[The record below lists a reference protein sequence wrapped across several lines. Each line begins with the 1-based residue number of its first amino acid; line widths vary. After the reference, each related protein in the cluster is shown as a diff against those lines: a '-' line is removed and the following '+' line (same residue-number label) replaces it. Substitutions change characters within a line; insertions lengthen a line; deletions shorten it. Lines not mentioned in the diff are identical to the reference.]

1 VFNPAQGETYAE
13 VLDLKGNPL
22 PKKDWWT
29 TRFKSTGED
38 YCYTVA
44 HWAATEARFRRHFKK
59 ISGDEVESLVHLDEM
74 LVRITQDDVVNR
86 RFLDT
91 THRAHVPD
99 FGVYIQADV
108 GDGKPRT
115 LALSRQMVLF
125 CVERRKSWRL
135 LQSKAGV
142 ENLEYEAQRALLA
155 KVDAGEIA
163 FDAFLADSHVAWSA
177 ELQKLTGAP

>member
-1 VFNPAQGETYAE
+1 M
-13 VLDLKGNPL
+13 DLKGNPL

-38 YCYTVA
+38 YRYTVA

-59 ISGDEVESLVHLDEM
+59 VSGDEAESLVHLDEM

-86 RFLDT
+86 RFLDK
-91 THRAHVPD
+91 THRAYVPD
-99 FGVYIQADV
+99 YGVYIQSDA
-108 GDGKPRT
+108 GDGKQRT
-115 LALSRQMVLF
+115 LSLSRQMVLF

-142 ENLEYEAQRALLA
+142 ENLEYKAQRALLA
-155 KVDAGEIA
+155 KVDSGEMA
-163 FDAFLADSHVAWSA
+163 LEEFLTNTSAAWSD
-177 ELQKLTGAP
+177 ELEKLKTS

>member
-1 VFNPAQGETYAE
+1 M
-13 VLDLKGNPL
+13 DLKGNPL
-22 PKKDWWT
+22 PKQDWWT

-38 YCYTVA
+38 YSYTVA

-59 ISGDEVESLVHLDEM
+59 ISDDEAGALLHLDDM
-74 LVRITQDDVVNR
+74 LVRITQDDIVNR
-86 RFLDT
+86 RFLDR

-115 LALSRQMVLF
+115 LTLSRQMVLF

-142 ENLEYEAQRALLA
+142 ENLEYKAQRSLLA
-155 KVDAGEIA
+155 KVDSGKIA
-163 FDAFLADSHVAWSA
+163 FDEFLANSRAAWND
-177 ELQKLTGAP
+177 ELEKLKASS